1 MKCKESRRYINLFID
16 SELDSKAS
24 FEIAEHLSSCEDC
37 NKRFK
42 QEENI
47 EKTLVSVLKD
57 SKEPEAEETW
67 ERVLFR
73 FKDQVG
79 LKKSRRFGS
88 WFYKRYVVPATAA
101 ILITAITL
109 ILYPRQGVNELT
121 VAVQKCHMEYIA
133 KEIAPS
139 IESAIPDEITRYF
152 SDKFLFP
159 VVISEIPDFKS
170 HHIKLFGGK
179 VCHLNGISTAY
190 TMYHCCNTPVS
201 VFILST
207 KDAEDF
213 SDIKQTLGRDMVHS
227 LRKGGVNLVMTRAGQ
242 HTFVCVVAD
251 HDVAVLEWIA
261 SNFIK
266 A

>member
-57 SKEPEAEETW
+57 NKEPEAEETW
-67 ERVLFR
+67 ERVLSR

-79 LKKSRRFGS
+79 LKKSRRFGYR
-88 WFYKRYVVPATAA
+88 FYKRYVMAATAA
-101 ILITAITL
+101 ILAIVITL
-109 ILYPRQGVNELT
+109 ILYSKQGTNELT
-121 VAVQKCHMEYIA
+121 AAVYKCHMKYVSDQITS
-133 KEIAPS
+133 S
-139 IESAIPDEITRYF
+139 IESAIPDEITQYF

-213 SDIKQTLGRDMVHS
+213 SDIKQTLGGDMVHS
-227 LRKGGVNLVMTRAGQ
+227 LRKGGVNLVMTRACQ
-242 HTFVCVVAD
+242 NTFVCVVAD
-251 HDVAVLEWIA
+251 HDVAALEWIA
-261 SNFIK
+261 RNFIK